1 MTTPAR
7 ILYQGAPGAFSHIAA
22 RSFFP
27 QDNAVFD
34 GRVVHFRE
42 LGAALKRGEADYAV
56 LPIENTLAGSIYE
69 NYDNLTEFDLHV
81 HGEHIL
87 RIEHQL
93 MGKSG
98 AQIANLTK
106 VYSHAKALEQC
117 ERFFDRHPQIEEV
130 MMYDTAGAAQFVSE
144 QPNTTYAAIASRE
157 AADIYNL
164 SVLQE
169 NIEDD
174 AQNWTRFFLVS
185 TRADEPET
193 ANKCSLIFSVSHEP
207 GSLFTAMQV
216 FAEHNLNMCKIESRP
231 IKGKPFEYYFY
242 VDVEFEPA
250 QYTDIHDAFT
260 QLENHTQY
268 LRILGYYEKHDYT
281 L

>member
-1 MTTPAR
+1 MTTPALV
-7 ILYQGAPGAFSHIAA
+7 LYQGAAGAFSHLAA
-22 RSFFP
+22 QSFFP
-27 QDNAVFD
+27 QNTALFD

-42 LGAALKRGEADYAV
+42 LGAALKSGEADYAV

-87 RIEHQL
+87 RVEHHL

-98 AQIANLTK
+98 AKIEDIAK

-117 ERFFDRHPQIEEV
+117 EGFFDRHPAIEEV
-130 MMYDTAGAAQFVSE
+130 IMYDTAGAAKFVSE
-144 QPNTTYAAIASRE
+144 GSNTTHAAIASRE

-164 SVLQE
+164 SILKE

-185 TRADEPET
+185 TKQDEPDS
-193 ANKCSLIFSVSHEP
+193 ADKCSIIFSVSHEP
-207 GSLFTAMQV
+207 GSLFAAMQV
-216 FAEHNLNMCKIESRP
+216 FAEHNLNMSKIESRP

-242 VDVEFEPA
+242 VDVEFEPS
-250 QYTDIHDAFT
+250 QYADIHDAFV
-260 QLENHTQY
+260 QLQKHTQY
-268 LRILGYYEKHDYT
+268 LRILGYYKKHDYT